1 MKKLYAFIVAAM
13 ATLSTQAQVV
23 LTQNGKVCSPS
34 ETVVIKAV
42 EEAIDL
48 GGGEYFYLVECGVGD
63 PKLLNQG
70 KSAAKIKVT
79 LETEDYPNIMWCGIT
94 GQCMQMGSDTEVRE
108 GSIAAGAESPLQV
121 EGGFAGGPESYG
133 TYNVDVTIESNGK
146 SDTYKLQLVY
156 DASCAA
162 GINEVVADKTH
173 KPIYDISGRR
183 VNRTNPGQI
192 YIRDGKKFIAR

>member
-1 MKKLYAFIVAAM
+1 MKKLYAFILAAM
-13 ATLSTQAQVV
+13 AAVSASAQIVV
-23 LTQNGKVCSPS
+23 LNEGTVCKPS
-34 ETVVIKAV
+34 ETIVIKAV
-42 EEAIDL
+42 EEAYDL
-48 GGGEYFYLVECGVGD
+48 GGGEYFYLVECGTKQPVLKNEGNA
-63 PKLLNQG
+63 KANVKVTI
-70 KSAAKIKVT
+70 KSA
-79 LETEDYPNIMWCGIT
+79 DWRNITWCGIT
-94 GQCMQMGSDTEVRE
+94 GQCMMMGSDTEVRS
-108 GSIAAGAESPLQV
+108 GKIAAGAETPLQV
-121 EGGFAGGPESYG
+121 EGSFAGGPESYG